1 MDALDLVAKIK
12 MDLTDYEKGLDD
24 AKSKAES
31 GGSSIGSA
39 FGKLASGG
47 VKVLTASVAAAA
59 TGVAALTTA
68 AVKSYSEYEQLVGG
82 VKTLFGTQDLSLE
95 EYAKSVGD
103 TVDNVKDKYASLE
116 AAQSTVMEN
125 AANAYKTAGLSANA
139 YMEQA
144 TSTAAAL
151 VNSLG
156 GDTEAAAELVDV
168 AIIDMSDNANKMGT
182 SMESIQNAYNGFAKG
197 NFTMLDNLKLGYGGT
212 KAEMERLLETAE
224 QISGIEYDISS
235 YADIVSAIHVVQE
248 EMGITNTTLKE
259 GADTITGSL
268 AQAKA
273 AWDNLVNGLAS
284 GEDVT
289 DLMNYFVE
297 SLSTF
302 VGNII
307 PIAEK
312 ALSGVG
318 TLIENLIPKLMDEIP
333 SLINDTLPTLIESGI
348 SVTQAILD
356 GIMENKDTVIEGA
369 LDVITTLAT
378 SFSEMLPQFVE
389 VGMQLFGSLVTGLA
403 ETAPDLIE
411 SAVNAILG
419 IADAILDNLDT
430 ILDAG
435 LQLAMSL
442 GEGLIQAIPDILSKL
457 PVLIE
462 KICNFISK
470 NTPKIVKAGLD
481 LLMGLLQAIPQ
492 VASSLAA
499 SLPQILNTI
508 ISTLTSMLPTLIS
521 QIVAVL
527 PTIIQSIVDFFVNSV
542 PQLLDAAIQMFMA
555 LVDAVPEIITSLV
568 DALPDI
574 IDSVVS
580 FLTGDG
586 LPQVLDAAIEM
597 FMAIVDAI
605 PEIISSLAENLP
617 EIITSIVEALVSSAP
632 QILEAAVT
640 ALGEILSAIGQIIS
654 DIPAKMGE
662 IIDSV
667 LKAIFGWFGDIL
679 DYATTAFS
687 AIFDGL
693 VAGVKN
699 IWDWI
704 KDLPSK
710 LLDKLKEVWEDLVA
724 IGKAIVDGIWEGIKR
739 FFTSTVSGNFKKKL
753 KEMTNEA
760 KSELE
765 INSPSKVFARI
776 GTSIPEGLG
785 VGIEKGF
792 PKVLDEIDKY
802 LNFDD
807 VDATMGVNVQKNLDT
822 AETVT
827 ASTTVKLSDADIDK
841 IVKGLSVTL
850 YNTTNIDSIPIK
862 QEVYKYTIDKMGD
875 ETRALQLAQGGG
887 Y

>member
-1 MDALDLVAKIK
+1 MDALDLIAKIK

-82 VKTLFGTQDLSLE
+82 VETLFGTKGLTLE
-95 EYAKSVGD
+95 QYANSVGD
-103 TVDNVKDKYASLE
+103 TVENVKAQYESLE
-116 AAQSTVMEN
+116 AAQSIVMEN
-125 AANAYKTAGLSANA
+125 ASNAYKTAGMSANA

-144 TSTAAAL
+144 TSTAAAM

-156 GDTEAAAELVDV
+156 GDTEEAAKLVDM

-197 NFTMLDNLKLGYGGT
+197 NYTMLDNLKLGYGGT

-248 EMGITNTTLKE
+248 EMGITGTTSKE
-259 GADTITGSL
+259 AADTITGSM
-268 AQAKA
+268 ASAKA

-289 DLMNYFVE
+289 DLMNYFVD

-302 VGNII
+302 VGNIV

-318 TLIENLIPKLMDEIP
+318 TLIENLIPKLMDTIP
-333 SLINDTLPTLIESGI
+333 QLINDTLPSLIQSGI
-348 SVTQAILD
+348 SVTQSILD
-356 GIMENKDTVIEGA
+356 GIMENKDTVINGA
-369 LDVITTLAT
+369 LDIITTLAT

-389 VGMQLFGSLVTGLA
+389 VGMQLFSSLVTGLA

-411 SAVNAILG
+411 SAINAILG

-442 GEGLIQAIPDILSKL
+442 GEGLVQAIPDIINKL
-457 PVLIE
+457 PVLID
-462 KICNFISK
+462 KICSFISK
-470 NTPKIVKAGLD
+470 NTSRIVEAGLS

-492 VASSLAA
+492 VASSLAN

-542 PQLLDAAIQMFMA
+542 PQLLDAAITMLMA

-568 DALPDI
+568 DALPAI
-574 IDSVVS
+574 IDSVVD

-605 PEIISSLAENLP
+605 PDIIDALAENLP

-640 ALGEILSAIGQIIS
+640 ALGEILSAIGQIIL

-667 LKAIFGWFGDIL
+667 LSAIGEWFTDLFNAAVEAFAAIGDGL
-679 DYATTAFS
+679 VEAGA
-687 AIFDGL
+687 AIFD
-693 VAGVKN
+693 
-699 IWDWI
+699 WI
-704 KDLPSK
+704 AELPGA
-710 LLDKLKEVWEDLVA
+710 LLDAVMALWEDLKA
-724 IGKAIVDGIWEGIKR
+724 IGKAIVEGIMAGLEAAWNWAKQ
-739 FFTSTVSGNFKKKL
+739 TAASKFKEL
-753 KEMTNEA
+753 ANEA
-760 KSELE
+760 NIELE
-765 INSPSKVFARI
+765 INSPSKVFMRI
-776 GTSIPEGLG
+776 GKAIPEGLG
-785 VGIEKGF
+785 LGIEKGF

-802 LNFDD
+802 LDFDD
-807 VDATMGVNVQKNLDT
+807 VDATMGVNVEKNMDT
-822 AETVT
+822 AEKIT
-827 ASTTVKLSDADIDK
+827 ASTTMKMSDADIDK